1 MLMMFETHE
10 MPASGEMGTHES
22 MGAELEPHEMPTCG
36 EIHSPGIMFAK
47 LETHQTPTV
56 PEIAQC
62 YLSSSFHESS
72 SYAITFYCV
81 QM

>member
-1 MLMMFETHE
+1 
-10 MPASGEMGTHES
+10 
-22 MGAELEPHEMPTCG
+22 
-36 EIHSPGIMFAK
+36 MFAK